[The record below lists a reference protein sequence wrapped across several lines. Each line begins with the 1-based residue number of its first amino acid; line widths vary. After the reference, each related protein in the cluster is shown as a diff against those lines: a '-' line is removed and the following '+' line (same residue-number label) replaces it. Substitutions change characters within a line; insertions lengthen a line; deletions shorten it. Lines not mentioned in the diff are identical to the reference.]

1 VRAIGRHVAR
11 TWLCLVVVLLVCP
24 SIASAHA
31 FDIGREDVPISIWVI
46 ASAAAG
52 VLIFSFLALS
62 VAWRTTQF
70 ERDRWRPLPPAASL
84 ALINPATEALCGLA
98 GAGLLGVVVWSGL
111 YGTQAPP
118 LNFSVTF
125 VFITV
130 WLGGVLASVLVG
142 NVYRAFNPWRAI
154 ARVGAAALK
163 LALGPRMSP
172 PLAYPKAL
180 GRWPAAV
187 GLVAFVWLELISGA
201 NGAGVTGHHTAVAAL
216 IYTGYN
222 LGGMALFGIEP
233 WASNAEFFSVYF
245 GMFSELSPFEVR
257 NSRLGLRRPLSGASG
272 WAKVPGSLAVVVVTI
287 GTTVFDGAHEN
298 VLQHPIADVFQR
310 FMRLGLTLAPATRI
324 ADSLFLALTIAL
336 VAAIFWAG
344 VQGMRTVDGS
354 PPAALLAT
362 RFAHSLIPIGLAYLI
377 AHYFSYFFYG
387 EQGQFSYLISNP
399 LGTGPMGQIYLT
411 ALSTTL
417 IWYVQVGALVT
428 GHVTGLVLAHD
439 KAIALYGGVKRAS
452 QSQRWMLV
460 VMVAF
465 TCVGLYLVSRA
476 NVA

>member
-1 VRAIGRHVAR
+1 VIGRRHAG
-11 TWLCLVVVLLVCP
+11 TALCAGLTALACP
-24 SIASAHA
+24 SVASAHA
-31 FDIGREDVPISIWVI
+31 FDIGREDAPISIWVA

-52 VLIFSFLALS
+52 VLVLSFIALS
-62 VAWRTTQF
+62 IAWRTTRF
-70 ERDRWRPLPPAASL
+70 EHDPWRPLPRAVSRV
-84 ALINPATEALCGLA
+84 LINRPTEALCGAA
-98 GAGLLGVVVWSGL
+98 GVGLLGVVVWSGL

-118 LNFSVTF
+118 ENFSVTF
-125 VFITV
+125 VFITF

-142 NVYRAFNPWRAI
+142 NVYRAFNPWRAL
-154 ARVGAAALK
+154 ARLGTAALN
-163 LALGPRMSP
+163 LVTARRLSP
-172 PLAYPKAL
+172 PLSYPKRL

-201 NGAGVTGHHTAVAAL
+201 NGAGVTGHHTAVATL

-233 WASNAEFFSVYF
+233 WVSNAEVFSVYF
-245 GMFSELSPFEVR
+245 GMFSELSAVEVR
-257 NSRLGLRRPLSGASG
+257 DARLGVRRPISGASG
-272 WAKVPGSLAVVVVTI
+272 WAKVPGSVAVVVVTI
-287 GTTVFDGAHEN
+287 GTTVFDGAHEQ

-324 ADSLFLALTIAL
+324 ADTLFLGLTIAA
-336 VAAIFWAG
+336 VAGIFWAG

-354 PPAALLAT
+354 PRLSVLGA

-399 LGTGPMGQIYLT
+399 LGTGTTGQIYLT

-417 IWYVQVGALVT
+417 VWYVQVGALVT

-439 KAIALYGGVKRAS
+439 KAIAVYGGIRRAS
-452 QSQRWMLV
+452 LSQRWMLV

>member
-1 VRAIGRHVAR
+1 
-11 TWLCLVVVLLVCP
+11 
-24 SIASAHA
+24 
-31 FDIGREDVPISIWVI
+31 
-46 ASAAAG
+46 
-52 VLIFSFLALS
+52 
-62 VAWRTTQF
+62 
-70 ERDRWRPLPPAASL
+70 
-84 ALINPATEALCGLA
+84 
-98 GAGLLGVVVWSGL
+98 
-111 YGTQAPP
+111 
-118 LNFSVTF
+118 
-125 VFITV
+125 
-130 WLGGVLASVLVG
+130 
-142 NVYRAFNPWRAI
+142 
-154 ARVGAAALK
+154 
-163 LALGPRMSP
+163 
-172 PLAYPKAL
+172 
-180 GRWPAAV
+180 V

-201 NGAGVTGHHTAVAAL
+201 NGAGVTGHHTAVATL

-233 WASNAEFFSVYF
+233 WVSNAEVFSVYF
-245 GMFSELSPFEVR
+245 GMFSELSAVEVR
-257 NSRLGLRRPLSGASG
+257 DARLGVRRPISGASG
-272 WAKVPGSLAVVVVTI
+272 WAKVPGSVAVVVVTI
-287 GTTVFDGAHEN
+287 GTTVFDGAHEQ

-324 ADSLFLALTIAL
+324 ADTLFLGLTIAA
-336 VAAIFWAG
+336 VAGIFWAG

-354 PPAALLAT
+354 PRLSVLGA

-399 LGTGPMGQIYLT
+399 LGTGTTGQIYLT

-417 IWYVQVGALVT
+417 VWYVQVGALVT

-439 KAIALYGGVKRAS
+439 KAIAVYGGIRRAS
-452 QSQRWMLV
+452 LSQRWMLV